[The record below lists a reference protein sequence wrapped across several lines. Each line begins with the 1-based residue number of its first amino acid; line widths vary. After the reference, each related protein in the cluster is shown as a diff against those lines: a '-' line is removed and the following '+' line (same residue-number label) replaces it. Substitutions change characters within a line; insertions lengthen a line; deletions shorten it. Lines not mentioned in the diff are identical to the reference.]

1 MSQTLTIEL
10 SDTTYKEIE
19 RRARQVGELP
29 ARIAVSMLEQQLEDS
44 GSVATPA
51 TEAEKQAARQS
62 FEHLIG
68 SVDLGYPI
76 SSENEDIDADLAREY
91 GDAHESA

>member
-10 SDTTYKEIE
+10 SDTTYQAIE
-19 RRARQVGELP
+19 RRARQAGELP
-29 ARIAVSMLEQQLEDS
+29 ARVAVSMLEQQLECS
-44 GSVATPA
+44 GQVSKPA

-62 FEHLIG
+62 FELLFG

-91 GDAHESA
+91 GDAHETA